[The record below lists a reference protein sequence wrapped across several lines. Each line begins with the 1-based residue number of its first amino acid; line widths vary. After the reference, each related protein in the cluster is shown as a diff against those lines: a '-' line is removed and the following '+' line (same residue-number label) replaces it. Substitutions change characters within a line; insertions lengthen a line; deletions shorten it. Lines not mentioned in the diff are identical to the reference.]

1 MGKTK
6 KKSNKKRCPECN
18 SILMVSILKI
28 KTLLYGEEV
37 TEDKK
42 IIQCPKCGYIER
54 KGDFRKKIN
63 NNRDNLN
70 YKW

>member
-1 MGKTK
+1 MSK
-6 KKSNKKRCPECN
+6 NKKRTDQKKCPECG
-18 SILMVSILKI
+18 SILVASILKI

-42 IIQCPKCGYIER
+42 VIQCPKCGYKE
-54 KGDFRKKIN
+54 KKDDLNKKIN
-63 NNRDNLN
+63 NKDNLN